1 MTAHFTVS
9 ALNKK
14 KLLLTIGGVVF
25 WLIVWHAAAVIINKP
40 IILVTPWA
48 AIKRLIELAG
58 QEDFVRTVLNSSLRI
73 IGGNMMGFAAGIIL
87 AALSCRFGATNAVIS
102 PLMTAIKSVPV
113 ASFII
118 FALFWMKSRDLSI
131 FITFLIV
138 LPVIYGAV
146 KEGIESTPAELK
158 EAAKIF
164 RFGALKKVRY
174 LYFPAIMPFLTAAC
188 KTAAGLAFKSGAA
201 AEVIGQPDFT
211 LGDKLFRS
219 KIYLE
224 TADLFAWTAV
234 IIIVSEL
241 FERLSVAVLRSIY
254 RSSQKVRTK

>member
-1 MTAHFTVS
+1 M
-9 ALNKK
+9 NKK
-14 KLLLTIGGVVF
+14 KLLLTAGGVIF

-40 IILVTPWA
+40 IILVTPMA
-48 AIKRLIELAG
+48 ALKRLAELAG
-58 QEDFVRTVLNSSLRI
+58 QEDFVKTVLNSSLRI
-73 IGGNMMGFAAGIIL
+73 IGGYMIGFFGGIIL
-87 AALSCRFGATNAVIS
+87 AALSCRFRLAKAVVS

-138 LPVIYGAV
+138 LPVIYSAV
-146 KEGIESTPAELK
+146 REGIESTPAELK

-164 RFGALKKVRY
+164 RFGALKKIRY
-174 LYFPAIMPFLTAAC
+174 LYFPSIMPFLTAAC
-188 KTAAGLAFKSGAA
+188 ATAAGLAFKSGAA

-234 IIIVSEL
+234 IIIVSEI
-241 FERLSVAVLRSIY
+241 FERAAAAILKFVYKRSQRI
-254 RSSQKVRTK
+254 KTK

>member
-1 MTAHFTVS
+1 M
-9 ALNKK
+9 NKK
-14 KLLLTIGGVVF
+14 KLLFSAGGVIF

-40 IILVTPWA
+40 IILVTPMT
-48 AIKRLIELAG
+48 AIKRLIELAK
-58 QEDFVRTVLNSSLRI
+58 QEDFVKTVLNSSLRMI
-73 IGGNMMGFAAGIIL
+73 AGYMIAFMIGIIL
-87 AALSCRFGATNAVIS
+87 AALSCLSRIVAAIVS

-118 FALFWMKSRDLSI
+118 FALFWMKSKDLST
-131 FITFLIV
+131 FIVFLIV

-146 KEGIESTPAELK
+146 REGIEGTSPELK
-158 EAAKIF
+158 ETAKIF
-164 RFGALKKVRY
+164 RFSAFKKIRY
-174 LYFPAIMPFLTAAC
+174 LYFPAVMPFLIAAC
-188 KTAAGLAFKSGAA
+188 GTAAGLAFKSGAA

-234 IIIVSEL
+234 IIIISEI
-241 FERLSVAVLRSIY
+241 FERTAVAVLKFIY
-254 RSSQKVRTK
+254 RRSQRIGSK